1 MDWKSR
7 EQSRLSMQN
16 CAVKVHYQM
25 NNLTNMDKETI
36 IKKWESQTDEEEYMT
51 LNDIINEEAISEAEG
66 VEQE

>member
-1 MDWKSR
+1 
-7 EQSRLSMQN
+7 
-16 CAVKVHYQM
+16 M